1 MKKILSILAICS
13 LVVSCH
19 FLDENPT
26 TSLSDEVAYS
36 TEGTLDA
43 QMIGI
48 LRAFNADAMITGNM
62 MEGLMSCSGLIHWG
76 DTPSFLTDAQ
86 QRWTCA
92 FSFTQF
98 ERHPYNYN
106 AYSGFYRII
115 SRANQLLE
123 HLPSSP
129 VDEAKKKE
137 FEAEARFYRAL
148 AHYYLVRG
156 WGDVPLRD
164 KTVSTFDNSNAPRAP
179 FWEVYAFIVRD
190 LKFAFQ
196 NMPTTS
202 LTEAGR
208 PCNYAAEALLAQVY
222 LTIGSL
228 TAHPDDNFWDPAKR
242 TPDFSPIFKGI
253 GKDATMEDV
262 SRKAFR
268 EALNAA
274 EDVIQNGPYSLAP
287 KYSDLFRWTDG
298 SDWSSPERIFVI
310 TNSPESSASGS
321 NYTAL
326 RSLPKFPEGT
336 ANTTAANTNYGR
348 WRPTR
353 FVYQKWCE
361 THGGIMGTETNNA
374 SVYEYCQDPRF
385 DVTLWHHRYTIQ
397 ESSNP
402 RYEYTYPSNSRVF
415 YRIYNKDTE
424 PFFKKYLDPSYDA
437 NSGRADF
444 YLMRLGEVY
453 LIAAEA
459 AANLTV
465 QPMDRNW
472 QKAFSYVEAIH
483 ARARHS
489 VPEGEPDAAYPK
501 WEEDKFLNDPD
512 PSQSLVNAIF
522 WERVFELYGEG
533 HEFWDTHR
541 MGATWLAENIARPIA
556 DFLLLPE
563 QQFDSFTAT
572 APGTNSYCMRLYG
585 SNTPPQLTSAE
596 ALRGSLLLE
605 FPQQEVANNQSI
617 SVEDAANDFATV
629 KP

>member
-1 MKKILSILAICS
+1 MKKIFSIIAVCS
-13 LVVSCH
+13 LVASCH
-19 FLDENPT
+19 FLEENPT

-62 MEGLMSCSGLIHWG
+62 MEGLQSCSGLIHWG
-76 DTPSFLTDAQ
+76 TAPNFLTDAQ
-86 QRWTCA
+86 QRWTCS

-98 ERHPYNYN
+98 ARHPYNYN
-106 AYSGFYRII
+106 AYCGFYKII

-123 HLPSSP
+123 HLPDSP
-129 VDEAKKKE
+129 VDAARKKE
-137 FEAEARFYRAL
+137 FEGEARFYRAL

-164 KTVSTFDNSNAPRAP
+164 KTTTTYDESNAPRTP
-179 FWEVYAFIVRD
+179 FWEVYAFIVKD
-190 LKFAFQ
+190 LKYAFK
-196 NMPTTS
+196 NMPKTAS
-202 LTEAGR
+202 TEAGR
-208 PCNYAAEALLAQVY
+208 PCNYAAEALLSQVF
-222 LTIGSL
+222 LTIGTL
-228 TAHPDDNFWDPAKR
+228 TKHADDNFWDPAKR
-242 TPDFSPIFKGI
+242 TPDFSPIFSGI
-253 GKDATMEDV
+253 GKDASMEDV

-274 EDVIQNGPYSLAP
+274 EDVIQNGPYTLSA
-287 KYSDLFRWTDG
+287 KYGDLFRWTDG
-298 SDWSSPERIFVI
+298 NDWSQPERIFVI
-310 TNSPESSASGS
+310 TNTPESGASIT
-321 NYTAL
+321 NYTAI

-336 ANTTAANTNYGR
+336 LNTSSSNSNYGR

-361 THGGIMGTETNNA
+361 THGGIMGTGSNN
-374 SVYEYCQDPRF
+374 SGVYEYCQDPRF
-385 DVTLWHHRYTIQ
+385 DITIWHHRYIIQ
-397 ESSNP
+397 EGAG
-402 RYEYTYPSNSRVF
+402 RFEYTYPYNSRVF
-415 YRIYNKDTE
+415 YRIYNRDTE
-424 PFFKKYLDPSYDA
+424 PFFKKYLDPTYDA

-444 YLMRLGEVY
+444 YLLRLAEVY

-472 QKAFSYVEAIH
+472 QKAFAYVETIH

-489 VPEGEPDAAYPK
+489 VPDGEPDAAYPK
-501 WEEDKFLNDPD
+501 WEDDKFLSDPN
-512 PSQSLVNAIF
+512 PRESLVDAIF

-541 MGATWLAENIARPIA
+541 MGAGWLAKNIAKPIV

-563 QQFDSFTAT
+563 QQFETISAT
-572 APGTNSYCMRLYG
+572 APGTNSYCNQLYG
-585 SNTPPQLTSAE
+585 SNTPPQITSADD
-596 ALRGSLLLE
+596 LRGSLLLE
-605 FPQQEVANNQSI
+605 FPQQEVSNNQAI
-617 SVEDAANDFATV
+617 SVADAANDFATV